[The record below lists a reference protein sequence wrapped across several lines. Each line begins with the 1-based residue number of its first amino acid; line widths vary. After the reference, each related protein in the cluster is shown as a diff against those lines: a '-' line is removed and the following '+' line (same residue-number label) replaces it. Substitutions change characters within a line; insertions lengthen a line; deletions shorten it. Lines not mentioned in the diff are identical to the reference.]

1 MQTPDD
7 MALVREFA
15 TRRSE
20 AAFETLVARHL
31 DLVHSVAV
39 RQVGDPHLAEEITQ
53 AVFLILAR
61 KAASLRAEPFLT
73 GWLFKTTRYAAATEL
88 RAIARRRRRETEAHN
103 MTTLTA
109 ETTEETAWPHIAPL
123 LDEALARTEDAAR
136 KRVTRGLDKLRK
148 YFVKRGVT
156 LTATVLASAVA
167 ANAVQAAPMGL
178 AVTVTAAAAKGA
190 AVTTSIATIIKGT
203 MKSMTWIK
211 MKFAMGVSVAVVL
224 AGGVATL
231 AIANK
236 TSEEQTIPPTGSHAG
251 VTFFSILEKTPIVAN
266 AVFEKELFMDG
277 VPAQARKQTF
287 TFWADG
293 DNYRLNTEGISAGS
307 FDHVSWHQQ
316 NGYIT
321 LYDPK
326 INKLGGNSGGIVELE
341 SVTKMTVDLFL
352 SLGIKEM
359 VPGSA
364 VWDQDKQR
372 FTAKTK
378 DGKDLVVE
386 TTLENRVPAT
396 AYILADDG
404 QKYEKIQFKYSPGFY
419 GGQVPIEFTAY
430 WIIPGAKNNQTEDR
444 KIYNIRVKALEISD
458 GPIDKALL
466 DPTQIAGTSAPM
478 FFSNNILYQVVKGGK
493 VSRVLTVE
501 ENNKELERIK
511 ASQKK

>member
-1 MQTPDD
+1 
-7 MALVREFA
+7 
-15 TRRSE
+15 
-20 AAFETLVARHL
+20 
-31 DLVHSVAV
+31 
-39 RQVGDPHLAEEITQ
+39 
-53 AVFLILAR
+53 
-61 KAASLRAEPFLT
+61 
-73 GWLFKTTRYAAATEL
+73 
-88 RAIARRRRRETEAHN
+88 
-103 MTTLTA
+103 
-109 ETTEETAWPHIAPL
+109 
-123 LDEALARTEDAAR
+123 
-136 KRVTRGLDKLRK
+136 
-148 YFVKRGVT
+148 
-156 LTATVLASAVA
+156 
-167 ANAVQAAPMGL
+167 
-178 AVTVTAAAAKGA
+178 
-190 AVTTSIATIIKGT
+190 
-203 MKSMTWIK
+203 
-211 MKFAMGVSVAVVL
+211 
-224 AGGVATL
+224 L

-287 TFWADG
+287 TFLADG

-307 FDHVSWHQQ
+307 FDHVSWNQQ

-321 LYDPK
+321 LFDPK
-326 INKLGGNSGGIVELE
+326 INKLGGNSGGTVELE

-386 TTLENRVPAT
+386 TTLENGVPAT
-396 AYILADDG
+396 AYILADNG
-404 QKYEKIQFKYSPGFY
+404 QRSEKIQFKYSPGFY